1 MSTKGYGGRQL
12 NKSARVI
19 TNDPKNEEIR
29 LMVRGDV
36 EKFATVKPKR
46 VILSGPV
53 GETIEQTVT
62 IVPETKEPFRILK
75 ASAMKGTEIT
85 HELKETE
92 VSGKPAYELKV
103 VNTKDTPGRY
113 YDRITLLTSRS
124 DHTPLSVI
132 VTGSIREKA
141 RGAQ

>member
-1 MSTKGYGGRQL
+1 MSTKGYGGREL

-19 TNDPKNEEIR
+19 TNDPENQEIR
-29 LMVRGDV
+29 LMVRGEV
-36 EKFATVKPKR
+36 EKFATVQPKR
-46 VILSGPV
+46 VNLSGTV

-62 IVPETKEPFRILK
+62 IIPETKEPFRILK
-75 ASAMKGTEIT
+75 TSAMKGTEIT

-92 VSGKPAYELKV
+92 VSGKPAYELTIA
-103 VNTKDTPGRY
+103 NTKDNPGRY

-132 VTGSIREKA
+132 VTGNIREKA
-141 RGAQ
+141 KDAQ